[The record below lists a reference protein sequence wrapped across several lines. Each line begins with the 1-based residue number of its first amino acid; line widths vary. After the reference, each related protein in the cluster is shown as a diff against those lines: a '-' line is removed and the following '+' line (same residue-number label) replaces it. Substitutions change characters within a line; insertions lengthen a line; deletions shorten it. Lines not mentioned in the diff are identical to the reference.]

1 MSPRPNAK
9 YQKQMK
15 LESAMVFAQRLEDGW
30 EYHEELRLSGKFPLI
45 KGRRFQLE
53 EMAGWFIFYSVHFD
67 PRHGEN
73 GVRVI
78 NCYGPLTKDG
88 DPKPGCHSHHYPI
101 DEGIE
106 SILGGP
112 LVYTVKRVEAK
123 KEKVTRKV
131 VK

>member
-9 YQKQMK
+9 YQKQIH
-15 LESAMVFAQRLEDGW
+15 LERAIKFAQRLEDGW
-30 EYHEELRLSGKFPLI
+30 EYHEELRLSGKFPLV

-53 EMAGWFIFYSVHFD
+53 EESGWFIFHSVYLD

-73 GVRVI
+73 GIRII
-78 NCYGPLTKDG
+78 NCYGPLTKAG
-88 DPKPGCHSHHYPI
+88 DPKAGCHNHDFPI
-101 DEGIE
+101 DEGLE
-106 SILGGP
+106 WNKKK

>member
-9 YQKQMK
+9 YQKQIH
-15 LESAMVFAQRLEDGW
+15 LERAIKFAQKLEDGW
-30 EYHEELRLSGKFPLI
+30 EYHEELRLSGKFPLV

-53 EMAGWFIFYSVHFD
+53 EESGWFIFHSVYLD

-73 GVRVI
+73 GIRII
-78 NCYGPLTKDG
+78 NCYGPLTKAG
-88 DPKPGCHSHHYPI
+88 DPKAGCHNHDFPI
-101 DEGIE
+101 DEGLE
-106 SILGGP
+106 WNNKK
-112 LVYTVKRVEAK
+112 LVYTVKRVEAQ